1 MQERT
6 LWIGRTAARLLMSAE
21 GGVADVCHVAAA
33 TVPKLALAEQA
44 MLWIVQPET
53 SEAPLRSARTHA
65 LVTTQCNVAQRCTE
79 TLAKH
84 RSSAARGRCLRAGGP
99 MAHKRRS
106 CVLQRAAA
114 CGMRC
119 GLQRQADVLEHC
131 CSTLP

>member
-1 MQERT
+1 
-6 LWIGRTAARLLMSAE
+6 MSAE

-65 LVTTQCNVAQRCTE
+65 LATTQCNVAQRCTE

-84 RSSAARGRCLRAGGP
+84 RSSAARGRCLRTDGP
-99 MAHKRRS
+99 VAHKRRYG
-106 CVLQRAAA
+106 AGAA
-114 CGMRC
+114 CGSVRHAM
-119 GLQRQADVLEHC
+119 QSVHMSA
-131 CSTLP
+131 